1 MNEFNAHVSYLTD
14 VPNDCLDAFYTSVA
28 KSLQYS
34 CLCTFPFN
42 YTDKKLSLYTIASLA
57 LLGAGVAID
66 ANTGGFDK
74 DCWHDKNRYILDDC
88 VPKWI
93 REEIRR
99 NLGMKTEDIDLKN
112 EQL

>member
-1 MNEFNAHVSYLTD
+1 MGEMSYITNHNNTVEFQGDMGV
-14 VPNDCLDAFYTSVA
+14 
-28 KSLQYS
+28 YS